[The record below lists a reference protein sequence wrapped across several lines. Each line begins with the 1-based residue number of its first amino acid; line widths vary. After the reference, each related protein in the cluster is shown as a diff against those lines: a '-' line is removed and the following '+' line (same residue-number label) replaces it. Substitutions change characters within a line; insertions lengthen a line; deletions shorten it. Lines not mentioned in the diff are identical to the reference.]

1 MSVSTSPGTGK
12 RYGLEL
18 VCHVGGFPRST
29 FYAKRS
35 GSADAPQPTSP
46 KPPRLK
52 RGPVTPISDEI
63 LLQVIR
69 EDLQNSPWVG
79 EGHRKVHARLRRRGF
94 FAGRK
99 RVLRIMREN
108 NLLSPH
114 RCRTSNNG
122 SHDGTIVT
130 EQPNELWAT
139 DGTQVLTVDDG
150 NVWIFAAVEHWNA
163 ECMGWHVTK
172 LGNRFA
178 ALQPIAMAIQTQYG
192 TPRPGLARGLSLRMD
207 HGCQYTS
214 DAFQQ
219 QIKNWGITAS
229 FGLVGQP
236 ETNGVAERFFR
247 TLKEQVVHGRV
258 FQNVEDLRM
267 AVAAFVATYN
277 NHWILEKNGYVSP
290 LEMRAAHQL
299 KIAA

>member
-29 FYAKRS
+29 FYAKRLKS
-35 GSADAPQPTSP
+35 TDAPPPTNP

-52 RGPVTPISDEI
+52 RGPVTPISDET
-63 LLQVIR
+63 LLQLIR

-79 EGHRKVHARLRRRGF
+79 EGHRKVHMRLHRRGF
-94 FAGRK
+94 CAGRK
-99 RVLRIMREN
+99 RILRIMREN

-114 RCRTSNNG
+114 RCCSSNNG
-122 SHDGTIVT
+122 NHDGTIVT

-139 DGTQVLTVDDG
+139 DGTQVLTIDDG

-163 ECMGWHVTK
+163 ECLGWHVTK

-178 ALQPIAMAIQTQYG
+178 ALQPIAMAIQEQFG
-192 TPRPGLARGLSLRMD
+192 TPRPGLARGISLRMD

-214 DAFQQ
+214 DTFQK
-219 QIKNWGITAS
+219 QIKSWGITAS

-258 FQNVEDLRM
+258 FVNVEELRK

-277 NHWILEKNGYVSP
+277 SNWILEKNGYVSP
-290 LEMRAAHQL
+290 LELRAAHQL
-299 KIAA
+299 KSAA